1 MFGIFKKKQPTA
13 MDGVIR
19 AVYGDH
25 PPAKSADLERAVTIA
40 HEDLLCEVVPISE
53 VQRVASGLFAG
64 PMPYSTHDLSV
75 ATALS
80 FFKDPALVEHL
91 KGEIQVGARLR
102 VLNWMKAGKVA
113 PGVLKIFE
121 DTLYRVYKPTADA
134 ADNDLQA
141 KFSAFK
147 KQNVGKSV
155 HDAAKVVRDF
165 IVWQHNSAQWDKP
178 DDPTD
183 AQMEH
188 AERIERAFLM
198 GAAGMAAEAFSIRDA
213 DETLFLMNVVGMYK
227 GLGHGKVE
235 NELAQMFEASEAEE
249 NATKIGGSVM
259 IDYLAN
265 GKAEKHKVHLAALQK
280 ECWVQ

>member
-1 MFGIFKKKQPTA
+1 